1 MAELVILGSSGWIP
15 QDGRMT
21 SSLALR
27 LEEDLLIFDAGSGIG
42 RLSREPF
49 RRLVPAPGR
58 PIHLFLTHLHFDH
71 LVGLTFLPALWSNP
85 TLVHVPDEEVT
96 GAGPDAFDRLLGGP
110 FFPLR
115 FDELLPAISRETS
128 RPGVTHIGGLQVE
141 ARREDHPGGSL
152 AYRAGDLLAFV
163 TDCTYDPSTADFA
176 HGVQLLVHEA
186 WTSESDDPGAARAR
200 MGGHSSAEEAARV
213 AREAGV
219 GELLLTHL
227 PPTDDTYYAD
237 MLERARVI
245 FPRTTLCVDGMTRQL
260 R

>member
-85 TLVHVPDEEVT
+85 TLVHVPDE
-96 GAGPDAFDRLLGGP
+96 GALHKIA
-110 FFPLR
+110 
-115 FDELLPAISRETS
+115 
-128 RPGVTHIGGLQVE
+128 
-141 ARREDHPGGSL
+141 
-152 AYRAGDLLAFV
+152 
-163 TDCTYDPSTADFA
+163 
-176 HGVQLLVHEA
+176 
-186 WTSESDDPGAARAR
+186 AARITFLS
-200 MGGHSSAEEAARV
+200 G
-213 AREAGV
+213 
-219 GELLLTHL
+219 
-227 PPTDDTYYAD
+227 P
-237 MLERARVI
+237 
-245 FPRTTLCVDGMTRQL
+245 
-260 R
+260 